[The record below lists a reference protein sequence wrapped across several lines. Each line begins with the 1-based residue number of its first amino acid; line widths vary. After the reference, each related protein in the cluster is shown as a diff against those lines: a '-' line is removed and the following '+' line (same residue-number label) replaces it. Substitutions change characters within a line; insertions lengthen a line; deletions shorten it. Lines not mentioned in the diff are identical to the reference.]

1 MGAVLGAAVSK
12 ALLLRELEQD
22 WKEGSSAPVASA
34 DVLLGPSWGAELET
48 GEDTRTLTL
57 ALGSS
62 PFSSQS
68 PLWCSC
74 SLMPDLVKHLPWLG
88 P

>member
-1 MGAVLGAAVSK
+1 MRAVLGAAVSK

-48 GEDTRTLTL
+48 GEDTHMHPHPGLFPL
-57 ALGSS
+57 L
-62 PFSSQS
+62 FSEP
-68 PLWCSC
+68 PLVF
-74 SLMPDLVKHLPWLG
+74 LLLDA
-88 P
+88 